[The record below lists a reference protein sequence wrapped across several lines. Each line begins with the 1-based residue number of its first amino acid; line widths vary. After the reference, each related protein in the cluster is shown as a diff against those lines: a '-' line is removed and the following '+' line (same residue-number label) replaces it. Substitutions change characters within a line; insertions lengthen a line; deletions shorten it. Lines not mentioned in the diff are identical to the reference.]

1 MLIEEDKAEETVQD
15 ESSDDTSVI
24 NVADM
29 SVSTIILALHTNA
42 LSKCGADAAN
52 VKLINSAVDEKGT
65 KIESAGEHIVSVLP
79 LNKGEKVKKTDAVK
93 VLKTYVQWFVGPDLA
108 DKVTDSTILS
118 LNDSPDAPKDE
129 KKDEKT
135 PEGDEEK
142 LPNGWKDPTK
152 DDEEKLI
159 KESKAF
165 MSFRQ
170 FLLEA
175 DESSDEEKLP
185 DGWKDPTKDDEE
197 GEKKE
202 EDGGKN
208 EEESDLGYYIPYK
221 LDVKGLPQE
230 KLDGSI
236 KKFLKNSFLK
246 FLGGMEFSYGAFGGS
261 GGSFTGKDVMNKVKT
276 SWKSMFAKMDKK
288 DLQKQLQIALKK
300 IGLKNVSISD
310 VKTQSSKS
318 TINKF
323 SEYLNGQQKKDI
335 QADEYC
341 AEIFVTN
348 AVDKEKANVRKIADA
363 ASLAIQKTSKGFF
376 TKDEKFKANDIIFI
390 KDYERTEKDLAGASK
405 RGKFE
410 KKLRRLKL
418 PVVLSVIKNNTLIAA
433 YRNFK
438 KVSAEIESSKY
449 FDDYPDAKKFVKA
462 WDKFN
467 KSIDDISKNKD
478 KDSNDQAVKDKF
490 FKPFVDNLPKKSSL
504 DEMDNSLKLIQ
515 NTDRFKQLVIESL
528 LENFNLDEAEEPS
541 DELTLPTSKE
551 IKEKLKSSF
560 SDAILNAVKVG
571 KIDSIVSKSNSD
583 MVKSKTPDGF
593 EYGIKVTF
601 KYGELNEDETEY
613 ESELKNEIFDILFE
627 SAFSLYEADGT
638 SKLTADDIKKAF
650 TEALMKELKIAEIA
664 DPIEIKLS
672 SKSGNSNGFVVPFKP
687 MTEEKS
693 DETPTDD
700 GKSKSDDASSADN
713 TSDGNDNADGD
724 DEESYRNDKL
734 CDVYIVPFKN
744 LKNPKKD
751 KKDKSDM
758 SDYDDDDSDDSDF
771 E

>member
-348 AVDKEKANVRKIADA
+348 AVDKEKANVRKIA
-363 ASLAIQKTSKGFF
+363 
-376 TKDEKFKANDIIFI
+376 E
-390 KDYERTEKDLAGASK
+390 
-405 RGKFE
+405 
-410 KKLRRLKL
+410 
-418 PVVLSVIKNNTLIAA
+418 
-433 YRNFK
+433 
-438 KVSAEIESSKY
+438 
-449 FDDYPDAKKFVKA
+449 
-462 WDKFN
+462 
-467 KSIDDISKNKD
+467 
-478 KDSNDQAVKDKF
+478 
-490 FKPFVDNLPKKSSL
+490 
-504 DEMDNSLKLIQ
+504 
-515 NTDRFKQLVIESL
+515 
-528 LENFNLDEAEEPS
+528 
-541 DELTLPTSKE
+541 
-551 IKEKLKSSF
+551 
-560 SDAILNAVKVG
+560 
-571 KIDSIVSKSNSD
+571 
-583 MVKSKTPDGF
+583 
-593 EYGIKVTF
+593 
-601 KYGELNEDETEY
+601 
-613 ESELKNEIFDILFE
+613 
-627 SAFSLYEADGT
+627 
-638 SKLTADDIKKAF
+638 
-650 TEALMKELKIAEIA
+650 
-664 DPIEIKLS
+664 
-672 SKSGNSNGFVVPFKP
+672 
-687 MTEEKS
+687 
-693 DETPTDD
+693 
-700 GKSKSDDASSADN
+700 
-713 TSDGNDNADGD
+713 
-724 DEESYRNDKL
+724 
-734 CDVYIVPFKN
+734 
-744 LKNPKKD
+744 
-751 KKDKSDM
+751 
-758 SDYDDDDSDDSDF
+758 
-771 E
+771 